1 MKSRRFLSALLC
13 LTLLLTLLAPA
24 ALANSWGLKSGM
36 ILNAVSKTHD
46 YDEYTALAQLKL
58 PDGEVA
64 VMASRYHA
72 VLLYAYQFK
81 GELRLEASHTAVKQP
96 DEKDYKKGQAAGR
109 KSRLCAQIQR
119 YGAAFLPVGRLQPA
133 DVLPAERQDR
143 EIDPA
148 ARGRKQ
154 RVNRLADVQ
163 RW

>member
-1 MKSRRFLSALLC
+1 MKSGAFFPAFLCAVLA
-13 LTLLLTLLAPA
+13 LTLLTPA

-72 VLLYAYQFK
+72 ALLYAYQFK

-96 DEKDYKKGQAAGR
+96 DKKDYKKVKLQAESPG
-109 KSRLCAQIQR
+109 LCAQIQR
-119 YGAAFLPVGRLQPA
+119 YGACISSRGSATTGR
-133 DVLPAERQDR
+133 DVHPAE
-143 EIDPA
+143 A
-148 ARGRKQ
+148 ARSG
-154 RVNRLADVQ
+154 N
-163 RW
+163 

>member
-1 MKSRRFLSALLC
+1 MKSRRFLSAFLC
-13 LTLLLTLLAPA
+13 AVLALTLLTPA

-72 VLLYAYQFK
+72 VLLYAYK
-81 GELRLEASHTAVKQP
+81 SNGKTRLDMYHTAVKQRSVAAISAVWSEWLFTGKRQNRRI
-96 DEKDYKKGQAAGR
+96 DLASGQPEHR
-109 KSRLCAQIQR
+109 
-119 YGAAFLPVGRLQPA
+119 A
-133 DVLPAERQDR
+133 DH
-143 EIDPA
+143 
-148 ARGRKQ
+148 
-154 RVNRLADVQ
+154 LADVQ